1 MAMRALPTVPRR
13 FTSDRRF
20 RTGKHVTDEAMTF
33 PQRVVLAAELDPERV
48 AMRQKRHGVYDE
60 WTWRRYAEEMRDV
73 ASGMLELGLVRGD
86 RVAIMGDPRV
96 EMVTSE
102 LATLAF
108 GGVSAG
114 IYATSA
120 EAEVRALVDRSGAR
134 LLVAETQEHLD
145 KALAVVAEFPDI
157 VGIVLLDTRTRFLY
171 DHPLVLGYDELRERG
186 RERRRRLPDEADA
199 EIAAGLPDDPAF
211 ILFTSGTTGVP
222 KGAVHTHRTYYHSGR
237 GYILATPELA
247 LHTQRYVAH
256 LSLAHGVSKAIV
268 VALPTMSMLVPH
280 FPEEIENF
288 TETLH
293 DVAPTYIVL
302 VPRYYQKFSAQVV
315 INLGASS
322 RAKRW
327 AYALAMRVARRVRA
341 ARWERRRVAPWTYGL
356 YLLARLFVFVPL
368 LDKIGFSRVR
378 HAYTG
383 SAPMP
388 PEVQGLWQAWGLD
401 VREVYG
407 QTESG
412 GLVLGY
418 LEPWQLPGTIGG
430 LLPDPAFQA
439 KLGDDGE
446 ILIKAPSNFVEYW
459 RQPEETAAAFVD
471 GWLATGDIAE
481 LTDDGLFRIIDRNKS
496 FINTVGGL
504 RISPQQVE
512 NELKGSPFVSEAIVV
527 GNGRKYL
534 VALLEL
540 DFDTVAEWARQREIA
555 YTSYT
560 NIVTNPAVVEL
571 VRGEVEHANRA
582 LARPEQVKQFR
593 IIPAELDPE
602 HGDTTA
608 TRKIMRHKV
617 ESMFDDLI
625 AEMYESSA
633 HEEQLIRAQVGG

>member
-1 MAMRALPTVPRR
+1 MRASLPVLGRLA
-13 FTSDRRF
+13 SDRRF
-20 RTGKHVTDEAMTF
+20 RTGRHVTDEGMTF
-33 PQRVVLAAELDPERV
+33 PQRVVFAAEHDPERV
-48 AMRQKRHGVYDE
+48 AMRQKRRGVYDE
-60 WTWRRYAEEMRDV
+60 WTWRRYAEEMRDL
-73 ASGMLELGLVRGD
+73 ASGMLDLGFVRGD
-86 RVAIMGDPRV
+86 RAAIMGDPRV

-102 LATLAF
+102 LAALAL
-108 GGVSAG
+108 GAVSAG

-134 LLVAETQEHLD
+134 LFVAETQEHLD
-145 KALAVVAEFPDI
+145 KALAVVDDFPDV

-171 DHPLVLGYDELRERG
+171 DHELVIGYDELRERG
-186 RERRRRLPDEADA
+186 HERRRRAPAEIDA
-199 EIAAGLPDDPAF
+199 EIAAGDPDDRAF
-211 ILFTSGTTGVP
+211 ILFTSGTTGEP
-222 KGAVHTHRTYYHSGR
+222 KGAVHTHRTYYWSAR
-237 GYILATPELA
+237 GYILATPELTRR
-247 LHTQRYVAH
+247 TQRHVAH

-268 VALPTMSMLVPH
+268 VCLPTMSMLVPH

-288 TETLH
+288 GETLH
-293 DVAPTYIVL
+293 DVAPTYIIL
-302 VPRYYQKFSAQVV
+302 VPRYYQKFSAQLL

-327 AYALAMRVARRVRA
+327 VYALAMRVARPVRQ
-341 ARWERRRVAPWTYGL
+341 ARWERRRVPPWTLAFYM
-356 YLLARLFVFVPL
+356 LARLFVFAPL
-368 LDKIGFSRVR
+368 LDKIGFSRLR
-378 HAYTG
+378 HVYTG

-412 GLVLGY
+412 GLVLGH
-418 LEPWQLPGTIGG
+418 LEPWQPPGTVGG
-430 LLPDPAFQA
+430 LLPHPAFEA
-439 KLGDDGE
+439 KLSDEGE
-446 ILIKAPSNFVEYW
+446 ILIRAPSNFVEYW
-459 RQPEETAAAFVD
+459 NASEETEAAYVG

-496 FINTVGGL
+496 FINTAGGK

-527 GNGRKYL
+527 GDGRKYL
-534 VALLEL
+534 VTLLEL
-540 DFDTVAEWARQREIA
+540 DFDTVAEWARQREIPYA
-555 YTSYT
+555 SYT
-560 NIVTNPAVVEL
+560 NLVTNPAVVEL
-571 VRGEVEHANRA
+571 IQGEVERANRA

-593 IIPAELDPE
+593 IIPTELDPE

-625 AEMYESSA
+625 AEMYESA
-633 HEEQLIRAQVGG
+633 THEEQLIRAQAWG